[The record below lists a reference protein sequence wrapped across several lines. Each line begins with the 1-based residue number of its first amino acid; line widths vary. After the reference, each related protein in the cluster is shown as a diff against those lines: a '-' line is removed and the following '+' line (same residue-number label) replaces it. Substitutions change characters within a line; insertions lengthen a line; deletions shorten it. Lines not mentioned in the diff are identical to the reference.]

1 MEHAPL
7 RPVPSRAAGPIDP
20 AAAARELA
28 AALPDLT
35 EVQARALA
43 LVAVAAVPRA
53 DAAVAL
59 GIDERALSD
68 NLATARKELR
78 RSVTTLPGSGWCE
91 RAERLISDRLDGSLG
106 DTDSRRLDVH
116 LRNCPRC
123 VEHERRLVQATDGW
137 VATLAP
143 RPPLM
148 QPPPEPAEPLT
159 EVPSQPPAEEPTTDE
174 PAPPQPAP
182 GEQPPVE
189 VPPAEVPPV
198 EVPPVEDAPA
208 GERPGA
214 PVGEPPVGKASAET
228 PPTEVPPV
236 EEPPIEE
243 PVEEP
248 PLEEPPVEEPPVEE
262 PPAAD
267 AGLAAG
273 LRPAPADVAAAAEVL
288 VAVRTRRQVAAA
300 ITWNALVVL
309 AVLLALVTI
318 GFTVA
323 GILGAEL

>member
-28 AALPDLT
+28 AALPYLS
-35 EVQARALA
+35 EVEARALA

-53 DAAVAL
+53 DAVVAL
-59 GIDERALSD
+59 GVDERTLSD
-68 NLATARKELR
+68 ALVNGRKELR
-78 RSVTTLPGSGWCE
+78 RTVMTLPGSGWCE
-91 RAERLISDRLDGSLG
+91 RAERLISDRLDGSLS
-106 DTDSRRLDVH
+106 DNDSRRLDAH

-123 VEHERRLVQATDGW
+123 VEHERRLVQATDAW
-137 VATLAP
+137 VSTLAP
-143 RPPLM
+143 SPALM
-148 QPPPEPAEPLT
+148 QPPPQPAEPLT

-189 VPPAEVPPV
+189 VPPAE
-198 EVPPVEDAPA
+198 DAPT
-208 GERPGA
+208 GEL
-214 PVGEPPVGKASAET
+214 SAET

-236 EEPPIEE
+236 EEPP
-243 PVEEP
+243 VEEP
-248 PLEEPPVEEPPVEE
+248 AEEPPVEEPPVEE
-262 PPAAD
+262 PPAAATD
-267 AGLAAG
+267 PG
-273 LRPAPADVAAAAEVL
+273 PAPADVAAAAEVL

-300 ITWNALVVL
+300 ITWNVLVVL

>member
-7 RPVPSRAAGPIDP
+7 RPVPSRVAGPIDP

-35 EVQARALA
+35 EVEARAVA

-68 NLATARKELR
+68 TLAAARKELR
-78 RSVTTLPGSGWCE
+78 RTVATLPGSGWCE
-91 RAERLISDRLDGSLG
+91 RAERLISDRLDGPLG
-106 DTDSRRLDVH
+106 DTDSRRLDAH

-123 VEHERRLVQATDGW
+123 VEHERRLVQATDAW
-137 VATLAP
+137 VSTLAP
-143 RPPLM
+143 RPALM
-148 QPPPEPAEPLT
+148 QPPAEPAEPLT

-189 VPPAEVPPV
+189 VPPDEG
-198 EVPPVEDAPA
+198 APA
-208 GERPGA
+208 GEPS
-214 PVGEPPVGKASAET
+214 VET

-236 EEPPIEE
+236 EEPP
-243 PVEEP
+243 VEP
-248 PLEEPPVEEPPVEE
+248 PVEEPPVEEPPVEE

-267 AGLAAG
+267 AHTAAD